1 MRYIHIMEQYS
12 TLNEGNS
19 GTFYSADEPGGHD
32 AR

>member
-1 MRYIHIMEQYS
+1 MEQYS

-32 AR
+32 ARWS